1 MACCLLMH
9 LGHERSAADAIA
21 FYNRERTRDGRG
33 LTVPSQRRYVSYYE
47 RVLAGEAHSG
57 DARTLRAVQATNV
70 GGNQSN
76 LRLSFRQHE
85 VGLMG
90 GRPRHSPAT
99 SRRRPARP
107 RLECLQSGAAQTNST
122 SIWTSR
128 PRWASRRRRAR
139 SG

>member
-1 MACCLLMH
+1 MH

-33 LTVPSQRRYVSYYE
+33 LTEAVAATICTYYE

-57 DARTLRAVQATNV
+57 DVRTLRAVQATNV
-70 GGNQSN
+70 GGNRPEGN
-76 LRLSFRQHE
+76 LRL
-85 VGLMG
+85 
-90 GRPRHSPAT
+90 AT
-99 SRRRPARP
+99 SDSTKWDSWA
-107 RLECLQSGAAQTNST
+107 TNSSST
-122 SIWTSR
+122 WTSR